1 MPPAEQI
8 QVEIWLYGSLAPYGG
23 DQAEATF
30 AHLYLDLKAGDKMRD
45 LLNLLGVP
53 QAEKGITFINAVLA
67 DMPGLSADLDV
78 QFYDGDRIGMFPTT
92 HMWPYQYRSG
102 ARMTPE
108 LEKALREQG
117 DAAMRHSYTKPE

>member
-1 MPPAEQI
+1 MTQTKPI
-8 QVEIWLYGSLAPYGG
+8 QVEVWLYGSLVPYGG

-30 AHLYLDLKAGDKMRD
+30 AHLYIDLKAGARMRD
-45 LLNLLGVP
+45 LIDYLGVP
-53 QAEKGITFINAVLA
+53 QAEKGITFINAVLS

-78 QFYDGDRIGMFPTT
+78 ELHDGDRIGMFATT

-117 DAAMRHSYTKPE
+117 DAAMRHSYTKSE